1 MQTILVIDDSPEI
14 HALLD
19 IRLRPE
25 SLRIEHA
32 LTPKEGLLLAASLQP
47 DLILL
52 DVDMPEMGGL
62 EVCARLKED
71 PITLGLPV
79 IFLTGADSVDSK
91 VRGFDLG
98 AVDYITKP
106 FEPAE
111 LRARVRAAL
120 RTKRLHDMLS
130 ARAQLDGLT
139 GLWNRGYFNQR
150 LSDEVQAVRR
160 YGRVLSLVMID
171 VDHFKRLN
179 DGYGHPFGD
188 MVLQR
193 IGETLTA
200 HSRATDA
207 ACRYGGEELAM
218 ILTETAGDG
227 AMVLADR
234 LRIAI
239 ESIELRPKGKPVV
252 VTASLGVIDATT
264 FGDASQASVETLLA
278 GADAALYRAKESGR
292 NRVIRAMQGEVKAV

>member
-1 MQTILVIDDSPEI
+1 MQSILVIDDSPEI

-19 IRLRPE
+19 VRLRPE
-25 SLRIEHA
+25 ALRIEHA
-32 LTPKEGLLLAASLQP
+32 MTPAQGLALAASLQP

-62 EVCARLKED
+62 EVCVRLKEK
-71 PITLGLPV
+71 PCTSGLPV
-79 IFLTGADSVDSK
+79 IFLTGADSIDAK

-98 AVDYITKP
+98 AVDYVTKP
-106 FEPAE
+106 FDPAE

-150 LSDEVQAVRR
+150 ISDEMLAVRR
-160 YGRVLSLVMID
+160 YGRALSLVMID

-200 HSRATDA
+200 HTRATDA
-207 ACRYGGEELAM
+207 ACRYGGEELAL
-218 ILTETAGDG
+218 ILTETAGGG
-227 AMVLADR
+227 AMVLAER
-234 LRIAI
+234 LRQAI

-252 VTASLGVIDATT
+252 VTASLGVIDAATLGAGALCT
-264 FGDASQASVETLLA
+264 VQALLA
-278 GADAALYRAKESGR
+278 GADAALYRAKDSGR
-292 NRVIRAMQGEVKAV
+292 NRVVVATT

>member
-1 MQTILVIDDSPEI
+1 MQTILAIDDSPEI
-14 HALLD
+14 HTLLD
-19 IRLRPE
+19 VRLRPE
-25 SLRIEHA
+25 GLRIEHA
-32 LTPKEGLLLAASLQP
+32 LTPAEGLAMAAAVQP

-52 DVDMPEMGGL
+52 DVEMPGMGGM
-62 EVCARLKED
+62 EVCSRLKAD
-71 PITLGLPV
+71 PLTSMVPI
-79 IFLTGADSVDSK
+79 IFLTGAESVDIK

-98 AVDYITKP
+98 AVDYVTKP
-106 FEPAE
+106 FDAAE

-120 RTKRLHDMLS
+120 RTKRFHDMLA

-160 YGRVLSLVMID
+160 YGRKLSLVMID

-188 MVLQR
+188 LVLQR
-193 IGETLTA
+193 IGEALSA
-200 HSRATDA
+200 CSRMTDS

-227 AMVLADR
+227 AMLVAER
-234 LRIAI
+234 VRQTI
-239 ESIELRPKGKPVV
+239 EALDLRPRGKPVQ
-252 VTASLGVIDATT
+252 VTVSIGVADAADAGPPASAT
-264 FGDASQASVETLLA
+264 AELLLER
-278 GADAALYRAKESGR
+278 ADAALYRAKDGGR
-292 NRVIRAMQGEVKAV
+292 NRVVRG

>member
-19 IRLRPE
+19 VRLRPE
-25 SLRIEHA
+25 ALRIEHA
-32 LTPKEGLLLAASLQP
+32 TTPMEGLAMAASLQP

-62 EVCARLKED
+62 EVCTRLKENPVTSSL
-71 PITLGLPV
+71 PI

-150 LSDEVQAVRR
+150 LSDEVLAVRR
-160 YGRVLSLVMID
+160 YGRALSLVMID

-218 ILTETAGDG
+218 ILTETSGDG
-227 AMVLADR
+227 AMVLAER
-234 LRIAI
+234 LRVAI
-239 ESIELRPKGKPVV
+239 EAIELRPKGKPVV
-252 VTASLGVIDATT
+252 VTASLGVVDATT
-264 FGDASQASVETLLA
+264 LGEASQVSVQTLLA
-278 GADAALYRAKESGR
+278 GADAALYRAKETGR
-292 NRVIRAMQGEVKAV
+292 NRVVMAPRVDAKTV